1 MYPTK
6 YEQNR
11 GRREFLILSTT
22 APLVILT
29 TPSEA
34 FIPALL
40 IRFFARRVI
49 SYFIKKGA
57 KKIIRNVVVKNAK
70 KKGRARVAVNRAIQI
85 HSKID
90 DLLEAHQFLSNQV
103 WSRYKN
109 NYSTLV
115 LTNNSNRAIKT
126 DNITLK
132 MKDEENGKN
141 EFKAKVKPV
150 KIPPKSTV
158 VVDLKVQKI
167 RKTGIKRLHASN
179 KYEHSKSG
187 NVLVV
192 NNRRGLTIEELYR
205 EYYKR
210 HNRNNINHSQRL
222 DDNIIL

>member
-1 MYPTK
+1 MYPIK
-6 YEQNR
+6 HEQNR

-49 SYFIKKGA
+49 SYFIKKGV

-132 MKDEENGKN
+132 MKDEENEN
-141 EFKAKVKPV
+141 TEFKAKVKPV

-167 RKTGIKRLHASN
+167 KKTGIKRLHAS
-179 KYEHSKSG
+179 SKDEYSTSG